1 MKSIRSWGFTAVA
14 ALLLAACGGG
24 GDGDQSPRAKYT
36 SMVTF
41 GDSLSDVGTY
51 AVSTIAAVGGGKYT
65 VNGPNGKNWT
75 ELLAASAGVS
85 ALCAA
90 QTGLNSIIPNIPAVP
105 VTNHAGCFSYA
116 QGGARVTNPIG
127 PANIN
132 TYPSDPAGAL
142 GQLTVP
148 VITQIANH
156 LTAVGGSFAG
166 TELVTVLAGGND
178 VFMNLAVLSA
188 TVAAGGDANAA
199 AAAAVD
205 AMGQAGAEE
214 ADYVKSQIVAKGAKY
229 VVVVNLLDVS
239 LTPYAYTTSASTQAL
254 INTMVTTFNAQ
265 LHAGLAGTS
274 GVLEVDAYTQG
285 RAQTADPAQYGVT
298 NNTVPAC
305 DLTKTIFASS
315 LVCTESTLISGDV
328 SHYQFAD
335 DVHFTPYGYSLL
347 AKYVTDQ
354 MIKAGWL

>member
-1 MKSIRSWGFTAVA
+1 MKSIRSWGLTAVA

-24 GDGDQSPRAKYT
+24 GDGDQSPRVKYT

-51 AVSTIAAVGGGKYT
+51 ATAGLVAASGGGGKYT
-65 VNGPNGKNWT
+65 VNGPTAKNWT
-75 ELLAASAGVS
+75 ELIAAQAGVS

-90 QTGLNSIIPNIPAVP
+90 ETGLESYAALASLAQAIAF
-105 VTNHAGCFSYA
+105 HAGCTSYA
-116 QGGARVTNPIG
+116 QGGARVTDPVG
-127 PANIN
+127 PGNKAV
-132 TYPSDPAGAL
+132 SAL

-148 VITQIANH
+148 VVTQIGNH
-156 LTAVGGSFAG
+156 LAVVGGKFSG

-188 TVAAGGDANAA
+188 TIQGGGDPNAA
-199 AAAAVD
+199 AMAAVQ
-205 AMGQAGAEE
+205 AMAVAGAEE
-214 ADYVKSQIVAKGAKY
+214 AGYVKNLIVANGATH
-229 VVVVNLLDVS
+229 VVVVNLPDVS
-239 LTPYAYTTSASTQAL
+239 QTPYAYSLDASTQGL

-265 LHAGLAGTS
+265 LHAGLAGTT
-274 GVLEVDAYTQG
+274 GVLEIDAYTQG
-285 RAQTADPAQYGVT
+285 RAQIADPAQYGVT
-298 NNTVPAC
+298 NATTPAC
-305 DLTKTIFASS
+305 DPAKSLFDSS
-315 LVCTESTLISGDV
+315 LVCNANTLTAGDV

-335 DVHFTPYGYSLL
+335 SVHPTPYGYSLL